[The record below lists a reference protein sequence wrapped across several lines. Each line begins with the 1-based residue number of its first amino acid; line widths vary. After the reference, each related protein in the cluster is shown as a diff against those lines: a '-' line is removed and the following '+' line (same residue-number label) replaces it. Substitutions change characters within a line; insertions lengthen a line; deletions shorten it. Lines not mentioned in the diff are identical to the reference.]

1 MGCLLALV
9 GLITPRFVTV
19 LLWLFTDYL
28 SRAFHTFLWPLLGF
42 FFLPTTTL
50 AYAVA
55 KNSLGGIKGWGLV
68 VLVLGVLIDFG
79 LLGGGARGQRARRR
93 VYPGSP

>member
-9 GLITPRFVTV
+9 GLITPRFVMIV
-19 LLWLFTDYL
+19 LWLFTDYL
-28 SRAFHTFLWPLLGF
+28 SRAFHTFVWPLLGF

-55 KNSLGGIKGWGLV
+55 TNSLGGIHGWGLV
-68 VLVLGVLIDFG
+68 VLILGVLVDFG
-79 LLGGGARGQRARRR
+79 LLGGGARGRGARRR
-93 VYPGSP
+93 IYPRSP